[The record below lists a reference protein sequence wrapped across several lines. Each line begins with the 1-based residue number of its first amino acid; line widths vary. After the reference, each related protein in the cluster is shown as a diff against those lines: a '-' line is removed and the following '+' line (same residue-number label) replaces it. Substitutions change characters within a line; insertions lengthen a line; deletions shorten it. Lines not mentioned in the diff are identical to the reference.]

1 MCKGVKSLVNKVI
14 DVVKSAWRSIRKFVA
29 VLIVF
34 AAIFFP
40 YLWPLVASYLPAGLV
55 TFVTASFP
63 AATSIVFSVSWEAMA
78 LRGVIGFATAS
89 IVSSE
94 GAAKAAEIV
103 SGAVKDTVKFVSDV
117 AAGAAGGVVD
127 SFLEQPLFW
136 AVAATALFFALRRGS
151 DGKRGYE
158 VFIGG
163 NADEK
168 KATKRIGTASE
179 TDDSDFSKPLA
190 EGAGA

>member
-1 MCKGVKSLVNKVI
+1 MCKGVKNLVNKVV

-63 AATSIVFSVSWEAMA
+63 AATSVLFSVSWEAMA
-78 LRGVIGFATAS
+78 LRGIVGFATAS

-94 GAAKAAEIV
+94 GAAKAAALV
-103 SGAVKDTVKFVSDV
+103 TDAVKDTVKFVSDV
-117 AAGAAGGVVD
+117 AAGAAGGVVE

-136 AVAATALFFALRRGS
+136 VAAAALLYFAMRRGD
-151 DGKRGYE
+151 DGRRGYE
-158 VFIGG
+158 VFIGSKDESKTDK
-163 NADEK
+163 ADK
-168 KATKRIGTASE
+168 V
-179 TDDSDFSKPLA
+179 DSGPPRPLA
-190 EGAGA
+190 NGAAA